1 MFSPKNFG
9 DRLHALRKEQKLILE
24 KFAEPLGVTKQ
35 AVGRWEKGERQP
47 SLALLSKIAESYE
60 ISTDYLLGL
69 SDRREQ
75 SQQGEGQEYSPKLLS
90 ERMKFLRKQKGLTL
104 EQFGVEIG
112 VTKQTTSRWETGLR
126 QPSLEMLAKVAEFY
140 GVSADY
146 LLGLSDKRERM

>member
-1 MFSPKNFG
+1 MFSQKKFG

-47 SLALLSKIAESYE
+47 SLALLSKIAESYK

-69 SDRREQ
+69 LDRREQ
-75 SQQGEGQEYSPKLLS
+75 MQQGEGQMFSPELLS
-90 ERMKFLRKQKGLTL
+90 ERIKLLRKQQGLTL

-126 QPSLEMLAKVAEFY
+126 QPSLEMLARIAEFY
-140 GVSADY
+140 GVSTDY